1 MFPLLGWP
9 YSPFSRAFLTVASPR
24 CSKCAI
30 RSVVIVISRYDNAMT
45 EQETFNANLKKIL
58 SVSKEEMNRRLA
70 AEKQSKTVTAS
81 RAPVVRAKRD

>member
-1 MFPLLGWP
+1 
-9 YSPFSRAFLTVASPR
+9 
-24 CSKCAI
+24 
-30 RSVVIVISRYDNAMT
+30 MT